1 MNKAILGKKL
11 GMTQVFSPKG
21 LVTPVTVVETS
32 PNIVVQIKN
41 EDKDGYNALVVAY
54 GEIREKLV
62 NKPDAGLFKKAG
74 VEAKRILKEFRV
86 DNTEN
91 YTVGQEI
98 KCDIFKDGDKIDAI
112 ANSRGR
118 GFTGSLF
125 RWNMRHQNYTHGG
138 YKVHRHQS
146 LGSGP
151 GVSKVFKGKKMAG
164 RYGGTRTTIQ
174 NLEVVRVDSERNLI
188 LVKGAI
194 PGPRNGVVM
203 LRNAVKA

>member
-21 LVTPVTVVETS
+21 LVIPVTVVEAL
-32 PNIVVQIKN
+32 PNTVVQIKN
-41 EDKDGYNALVVAY
+41 EDRDGYNALVVAY
-54 GEIREKLV
+54 GEIKENLV
-62 NKPDAGLFKKAG
+62 NKPMSGVFKKAN
-74 VEAKRILKEFRV
+74 VQPKRMLKEFKF
-86 DNTEN
+86 DDTSK
-91 YTVGQEI
+91 YSIGQDI
-98 KCDIFKDGDKIDAI
+98 KCDIFADGDKVDAT
-112 ANSRGR
+112 ADSRGR
-118 GFTGSLF
+118 GYTGSIF
-125 RWNMRHQNYTHGG
+125 RWNMHHQRNTHGG
-138 YKVHRHQS
+138 YKVHRRQS

-151 GVSKVFKGKKMAG
+151 GICKVYKGKRMSG
-164 RYGGTRTTIQ
+164 RYGGTQITIQ